1 MTLVGSIT
9 NVMVVP
15 NSSPAKS
22 VREFIDYAK
31 ANRGKITF
39 ASGGVGTT
47 PHLSGEL
54 LKRMARIEMVH
65 VPYNGGA
72 PAAFNDLVG
81 GRVDAVFGNLPALLP
96 LIQTGVLRALA
107 VTSATRSALAPDVP
121 TIAESGLPGFEVMSW
136 YALFMPARTLG
147 EIVTKIHDDAVA
159 ALAHPPVKQRLED
172 LGVEVV
178 TSTPAGLAAHLKAEM
193 EKWGSIIKEA
203 GITPE

>member
-96 LIQTGVLRALA
+96 LIQTGALRALA
-107 VTSATRSALAPDVP
+107 PVTVGVAAPGRLLDDVSF
-121 TIAESGLPGFEVMSW
+121 INASGLVRRGAIRRVGRAPLAFYERPEWIRAWFPDHAAEVI
-136 YALFMPARTLG
+136 ACCAELAR
-147 EIVTKIHDDAVA
+147 
-159 ALAHPPVKQRLED
+159 RLRD
-172 LGVEVV
+172 
-178 TSTPAGLAAHLKAEM
+178 
-193 EKWGSIIKEA
+193 
-203 GITPE
+203 